1 MYPKPPYPK
10 ISVVICTLNEAK
22 NLPYV
27 LPYIPEWVD
36 EVVLVDGHSTD
47 GTVEVAKKL
56 RPDVK
61 VFYQA
66 EKGKGE
72 ALRYGIKSSTG
83 DIIVTL
89 DADGETDPRD
99 MHRFIE
105 ALLRGCEFAKGSR
118 LRLSLPA
125 GKPTHRIIGNL
136 IIAVVFNMLYLTRF
150 TDLCSGYNAFWKKS
164 FERVSLDSEDSFE
177 DEPLLVSRA
186 KKMGLK
192 IVEVGHHDRGRISG
206 ESKAPSWRQGL
217 KAIKTIF
224 RERLYLRGVF

>member
-1 MYPKPPYPK
+1 MYPKPPHPRV
-10 ISVVICTLNEAK
+10 SVVICTLNEAK
-22 NLPYV
+22 NLPHV
-27 LPYIPEWVD
+27 LPHIPSWVD
-36 EVVLVDGHSTD
+36 EVIVVDGHSSD

-61 VFYQA
+61 VFYQLR
-66 EKGKGE
+66 EGKGE
-72 ALRYGIKSSTG
+72 ALRLGIKSSTG
-83 DIIVTL
+83 DIVVTL

-99 MHRFIE
+99 MHLFIE
-105 ALLRGCEFAKGSR
+105 ALLRGCDFAKGSR

-125 GKPTHRIIGNL
+125 GKPTHRVIGNL
-136 IIAVVFNMLYLTRF
+136 IIAAVFNMLFLTRF

-164 FERVSLDSEDSFE
+164 IEKVSLDSEDCFE

-192 IVEVGHHDRGRISG
+192 VVEVGHYGRGRISG

-217 KAIKTIF
+217 KAIKTLL
-224 RERLYLRGVF
+224 RERLRG

>member
-10 ISVVICTLNEAK
+10 ISVVICTLNEAE

-27 LPYIPEWVD
+27 LPYIPDWVD
-36 EVVLVDGHSTD
+36 EVILVDGHSTD

-61 VFYQA
+61 VFYQPG
-66 EKGKGE
+66 KGKGE
-72 ALRYGIKSSTG
+72 ALRLGIKSSTG

-99 MHRFIE
+99 MDRFIE
-105 ALLRGCEFAKGSR
+105 ALLRGYDFAKGSR
-118 LRLSLPA
+118 FRLSLPA
-125 GKPTHRIIGNL
+125 GKQMHRMIGNL
-136 IIAVVFNMLYLTRF
+136 IIASVFNILFLTRF

-164 FERVSLDSEDSFE
+164 IERIGLDSGDCFE

-192 IVEVGHHDRGRISG
+192 MVEVGHHDRGRISG
-206 ESKAPSWRQGL
+206 ESKAPSWRQGF
-217 KAIKTIF
+217 KAIKTIV
-224 RERLYLRGVF
+224 RERLRRHV

>member
-1 MYPKPPYPK
+1 MYPKPPNPK
-10 ISVVICTLNEAK
+10 ISVVISTFNEAG

-56 RPDVK
+56 RPDLK
-61 VFYQA
+61 VLYQPG
-66 EKGKGE
+66 KGKGE
-72 ALRYGIKSSTG
+72 ALRHGIKSSTG
-83 DIIVTL
+83 DIVVTL

-136 IIAVVFNMLYLTRF
+136 IIAAVFNMLYLTRF

-164 FERVSLDSEDSFE
+164 IERVSLDSEDCFE

-186 KKMGLK
+186 KKIGLK
-192 IVEVGHHDRGRISG
+192 IVEVGHQDRGRISG

-217 KAIKTIF
+217 KAIKTIL
-224 RERLYLRGVF
+224 REKLRG

>member
-1 MYPKPPYPK
+1 MYPKPPHPK
-10 ISVVICTLNEAK
+10 ISVVICTFNEAK

-27 LPYIPEWVD
+27 LPHIPKWVD
-36 EVVLVDGHSTD
+36 EIVLVDGHSTD

-61 VFYQA
+61 VFYQLR
-66 EKGKGE
+66 EGKGE
-72 ALRYGIKSSTG
+72 SLRLGIKSSTG

-99 MHRFIE
+99 MDRFVE
-105 ALLRGCEFAKGSR
+105 ALLRGCDFAKGSR
-118 LRLSLPA
+118 FRLSLPA
-125 GKPTHRIIGNL
+125 GKPMHRIIGNL
-136 IIAVVFNMLYLTRF
+136 IIAIVFNMLYLTRF

-164 FERVSLDSEDSFE
+164 IERVSLDSEDCFE

-186 KKMGLK
+186 KKIGLK

-206 ESKAPSWRQGL
+206 ESKAPSWRQGF
-217 KAIKTIF
+217 KAIKTIA
-224 RERLYLRGVF
+224 RERLRRHV

>member
-1 MYPKPPYPK
+1 MYYKHPYPK

-22 NLPYV
+22 NLPRV

-47 GTVEVAKKL
+47 GTVEVAKKF

-61 VFYQA
+61 VFYQLK
-66 EKGKGE
+66 EGKGE
-72 ALRYGIKSSTG
+72 ALRHGIKSSTG
-83 DIIVTL
+83 DIVVTL

-99 MHRFIE
+99 MHQFIE
-105 ALLRGCEFAKGSR
+105 ALLRDCEFAKGSR

-136 IIAVVFNMLYLTRF
+136 IIAAVFNMFYLTRF

-164 FERVSLDSEDSFE
+164 IEKVSLDSEDCFE

-206 ESKAPSWRQGL
+206 ESKSPSWRQGFRAL
-217 KAIKTIF
+217 KTLL
-224 RERLYLRGVF
+224 RERMRKTP